1 MTTIDNTQVN
11 APPVQLDLSLDS
23 PLMGKAKNERTL
35 MVYSWFALTRE
46 KQTEL
51 PLYDDGKVRI
61 EVTGTEKYGVANIWD
76 AEMVIYIASIIQDKI
91 NKGEKVDSAVSF
103 TAHDFFR
110 VVGTKPN
117 GSAYDRLEESLVRLK
132 GTMIR
137 TNIETGGE
145 GEDKG
150 FGWLNDYG
158 LQYRRGRNGEKVLK
172 AVKVDLCNWLFRAI
186 VKDRRMLTYDPRYFK
201 LSPLEKRL
209 YEIARAHCGNQNGF
223 KINLLKLHRRIG
235 TTMEPR
241 YFKAELVKMAK
252 RKNPLPEYGFMLVDP
267 RLKLSIDK
275 KALPPPGR
283 TPLKSW
289 MVFFFRTDRLANMP
303 PFAMA
308 PEVDDDFPASELP
321 G

>member
-1 MTTIDNTQVN
+1 MQPD
-11 APPVQLDLSLDS
+11 QLALNLHLDS
-23 PLMGKAKNERTL
+23 PLMGKAKNDRNL
-35 MVYSWFALTRE
+35 MVYAWFGLNRE

-51 PLYDDGKVRI
+51 PVYDDGEVRI
-61 EVTGTEKYGVANIWD
+61 EVTGTKHGVANIWD
-76 AEMVIYIASIIQDKI
+76 AELLIYLASIIQERI
-91 NKGEKVDSAVSF
+91 NLGMVPEPLVSF
-103 TAHDFFR
+103 AAHDFFR
-110 VVGTKPN
+110 ITETKPG
-117 GSAYDRLEESLVRLK
+117 GSSYDRLDEGLARLR
-132 GTMIR
+132 GTLIR

-145 GEDKG
+145 GETEG
-150 FGWLNDYG
+150 FGWIDSYKI
-158 LQYRRGRNGEKVLK
+158 QYRRGREGEKIMK
-172 AVKVDLCNWLFRAI
+172 AVQVRICDWLFRAI

-267 RLKLSIDK
+267 RLKLSLDK
-275 KALPPPGR
+275 KVLPPPGR

-289 MVFFFRTDRLANMP
+289 MVFFFRTDRLAAMP
-303 PFAMA
+303 PFALA
-308 PEVDDDFPASELP
+308 PEVDNDFPASDMP

>member
-1 MTTIDNTQVN
+1 MPTINSTQ
-11 APPVQLDLSLDS
+11 ASASQLQLNFRLDS

-51 PLYDDGKVRI
+51 PLYYDGKVRI

-76 AEMVIYIASIIQDKI
+76 AELVIYIASIIQDKI
-91 NKGEKVDSAVSF
+91 NKGEAVSNAVSF

-150 FGWLNDYG
+150 FGWLNDYS

-172 AVKVDLCNWLFRAI
+172 AIQVELCNWLFRAI

-201 LSPLEKRL
+201 LGPLEKRL

-241 YFKAELVKMAK
+241 FFKAELVKMAK
-252 RKNPLPEYGFMLVDP
+252 RKNQLPDYGFMLIDP
-267 RLKLSIDK
+267 RVKLSLDK

-283 TPLKSW
+283 TPLKAW
-289 MVFFFRTDRLANMP
+289 MVFFFRTDRLAHMP
-303 PFAMA
+303 TFDLA
-308 PEVDDDFPASELP
+308 PEVDDDVPPSELP
-321 G
+321 D